1 MNMTILK
8 AAVCIVVSYLL
19 GSVSFGIL
27 IGKRAGHDIR
37 NEGSRNTGASNVLR
51 SVGLKAAALTFLGD
65 ALKACVAVLMGRY
78 LMGINGAML
87 AGLFVVIGHN
97 WPVFFSFRGGKGI
110 ACSAAVV
117 LLTFFW
123 QGFVA
128 AALCLIVIAVFKYI
142 SVGSLTMV
150 TVFAPKRMAVR
161 ATSTATLPPPTTMT
175 LPWGLSPLS
184 NATSRRKS
192 MPETTPSES
201 SPSTPSFLPP
211 WAPIAM

>member
-128 AALCLIVIAVFKYI
+128 AALCLIVTAVFKYI

-150 TVFAPKRMAVR
+150 TVFAVLVTCTEGFWPCGAWALCLMVMAFIRHR
-161 ATSTATLPPPTTMT
+161 ANLMRLKAGTENKISFH
-175 LPWGLSPLS
+175 
-184 NATSRRKS
+184 RDKS
-192 MPETTPSES
+192 VK
-201 SPSTPSFLPP
+201 
-211 WAPIAM
+211 